1 MNTDIS
7 KYINEIVKLNKKIK
21 IGRLSITNMDNNNKS
36 KFQII
41 KYIRNYKKEL
51 NKFNYVYMKVYTDY
65 YEELNK
71 EYESICINCLV
82 SNKKTNLNKFN
93 KNLKNRIITNDEYIK
108 KSKIFI
114 KK

>member
-1 MNTDIS
+1 MNTEIS
-7 KYINEIVKLNKKIK
+7 KYINEIQKLNKKIK
-21 IGRLSITNMDNNNKS
+21 IGRLSITNMDDNYKN

-41 KYIRNYKKEL
+41 KFIRNYKKEL
-51 NKFNYVYMKVYTDY
+51 NKYKYVYMKVYTDY
-65 YEELNK
+65 YEEFNK

-82 SNKKTNLNKFN
+82 SNKKTNLYKFN

-108 KSKIFI
+108 RSKIFI